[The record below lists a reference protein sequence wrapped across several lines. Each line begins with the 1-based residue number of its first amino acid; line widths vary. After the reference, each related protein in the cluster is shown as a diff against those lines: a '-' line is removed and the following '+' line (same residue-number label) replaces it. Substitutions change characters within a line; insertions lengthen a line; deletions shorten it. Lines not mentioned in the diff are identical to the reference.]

1 MFSDLIGFVTGHW
14 SLLSGGA
21 GIAGAVVSHLTP
33 VGWVKYA
40 LMSAGAAA
48 IALTIYVQ
56 HVKLVAAD
64 EVNAADEIAMHGYA
78 ADIASLSTKINDFTV
93 DLKNASD
100 TITSLTIDKAKATSM
115 AASAAAA
122 AIDYKNQLAATS
134 AKEIGDIDHAAS
146 KSDDVPSPAI
156 GAFFNRLRAGAGAAA
171 GNRSQGSPVTAPR

>member
-1 MFSDLIGFVTGHW
+1 MFSDIIGFVTGHW

-21 GIAGAVVSHLTP
+21 GLAGAVVSHLTP

-40 LMSAGAAA
+40 LMAAAAAA

-78 ADIASLSTKINDFTV
+78 ADIASLNTKINDFTT
-93 DLKNASD
+93 DLKTAGD
-100 TITSLTIDKAKATSM
+100 TITGLTVDKDKAMSM
-115 AASAAAA
+115 AATAAAQ
-122 AIDYKNQLAATS
+122 AIDYQNQLAATS
-134 AKEIGDIDHAAS
+134 AKEIGDIDHVAS

-156 GAFFNRLRAGAGAAA
+156 GAFFNRLRAGNSPNAGS
-171 GNRSQGSPVTAPR
+171 GNQGSPVTAAR